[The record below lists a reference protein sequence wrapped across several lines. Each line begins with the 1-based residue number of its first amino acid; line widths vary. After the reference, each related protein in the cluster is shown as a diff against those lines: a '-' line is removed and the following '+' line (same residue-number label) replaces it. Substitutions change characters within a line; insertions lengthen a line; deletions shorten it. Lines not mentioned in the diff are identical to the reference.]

1 MMGKRKHTAWGI
13 SLFSLASIL
22 PIQHLLLHFE
32 TFQHAFFPFLPS
44 CRPLDSLR
52 HKQKLGG
59 QHFLCLPDR
68 PSHTHTP
75 YPSARATKQPLHLSP
90 IPENRWKI
98 TGFTTATPLPT
109 PNQKPKTKLSKKSP
123 PN

>member
-22 PIQHLLLHFE
+22 PIQHLLHFE

-44 CRPLDSLR
+44 CRPMDSLR

-68 PSHTHTP
+68 PSHTHTH
-75 YPSARATKQPLHLSP
+75 THTHTLSLCTRHRTAVAP
-90 IPENRWKI
+90 IPH
-98 TGFTTATPLPT
+98 
-109 PNQKPKTKLSKKSP
+109 PKKTVGK
-123 PN
+123 